1 MTEYRKIPDR
11 SHRPPPDLTPPSTSR
26 TVPPDSQL
34 PRRVNPALSPPL
46 TQRDDIRRI
55 PRIPEK
61 RKSSRRRLL
70 AGAAGFAGLAAVG
83 SMTAQHTLSRS
94 SPDNPPVGTKT
105 RIEEPAKP
113 ASVSFTGEPTKQAV
127 AVHTPVVIPTPR
139 PTFEARAVPATQ
151 TPRKIDTPTPSP
163 RPTETAKP
171 TVSPTET
178 PRPPWVLPA
187 PPEVIKQLSAG
198 DRVKI
203 NAALGRPIDR
213 DVTAQEAVE
222 WLRVHKLA
230 EEIIRDGL
238 DPRRIERVNLGSGN
252 AKRIQHYNQIPIDS
266 LAKPSHSNF
275 IGSVPKY
282 PLPAIKAADGTIRL
296 LLGDLSGTLFPP
308 EYNAYLATLTQAQMY
323 LHITTSINGATD
335 YSEKPGQH
343 PRMAYLLVNPGER
356 GYEGFSSDA
365 TKIQVVIALDPR
377 TGALNESLT
386 TLDIFPLYAFYMHKT
401 VKGES
406 DEVILEIPQLPY
418 ADSSDE
424 AYRSASDQQKREIL
438 TDLQKLMVNPS
449 DAKPLTSTPF
459 SEGFT
464 YTTPRGK
471 ASVWSNPL
479 RPNILNIHQTF
490 TK

>member
-11 SHRPPPDLTPPSTSR
+11 SHRPPPDLPPPSVSH

-34 PRRVNPALSPPL
+34 PRKVNPALSPPL
-46 TQRDDIRRI
+46 RRRDDIRRI
-55 PRIPEK
+55 PRIPER

-70 AGAAGFAGLAAVG
+70 AGVAGFAGLAAVG
-83 SMTAQHTLSRS
+83 SMTAQHILSRG
-94 SPDNPPVGTKT
+94 SPDNPPAGTKA

-113 ASVSFTGEPTKQAV
+113 APVSFTGEPTKQAT

-151 TPRKIDTPTPSP
+151 IPRKIDTPTPSP
-163 RPTETAKP
+163 RPTETAKS

-203 NAALGRPIDR
+203 NAALGRPMDR
-213 DVTAQEAVE
+213 DITAQEAAE

-238 DPRRIERVNLGSGN
+238 DPRRIERINLGSGN
-252 AKRIQHYNQIPIDS
+252 AKKIQDYNQIPIDS
-266 LAKPSHSNF
+266 LAKPSRYNF

-296 LLGDLSGTLFPP
+296 LLGDFGGTFFPD
-308 EYNAYLATLTQAQMY
+308 EAIAYFATLPHDQENTY
-323 LHITTSINGATD
+323 VTSINGATH
-335 YSEKPGQH
+335 YSGKHGKIAVSPS
-343 PRMAYLLVNPGER
+343 ER
-356 GYEGFSSDA
+356 GYPTYASNVID
-365 TKIQVVIALDPR
+365 IQVVIALDPQ

-386 TLDIFPLYAFYMHKT
+386 TLGISPLYQYHMLKV

-406 DEVILEIPQLPY
+406 DEVILQIPPLTY
-418 ADSSDE
+418 ADLSYD
-424 AYRSASDQQKREIL
+424 AYNSLSDQEKRKIL

-464 YTTPRGK
+464 YATPRGK
-471 ASVWSNPL
+471 ASVWSNPR
-479 RPNILNIHQTF
+479 RPNILNIYQTF